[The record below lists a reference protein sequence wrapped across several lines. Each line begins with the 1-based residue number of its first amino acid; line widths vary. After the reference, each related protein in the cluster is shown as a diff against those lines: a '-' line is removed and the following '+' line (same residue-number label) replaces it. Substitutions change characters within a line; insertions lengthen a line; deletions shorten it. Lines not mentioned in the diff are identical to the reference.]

1 MTFWYRTGWETTNNN
16 WRQMSRCQ
24 DEETNIEES
33 CFIGLRKRRSSRAV
47 AEENLV
53 PVKRVE
59 HAIVVL
65 RGRRVILDSELA
77 TLYGVTV
84 SRLNEQVKRNAG
96 RFPEDFAFVL
106 TREEHDSLRSQIAIL
121 KPGRGGHRKYLPTA
135 FTEHGAVMA
144 ASVLNSPKA
153 VEMSVE
159 VVRAFVRLRQILA
172 SNRQLAARVDDLER
186 KMNQSNATHSKNIVT
201 LFDAVR
207 SLMVVP
213 EKPKRQIGFKTKDKG
228 RG

>member
-1 MTFWYRTGWETTNNN
+1 MTETGLVTT
-16 WRQMSRCQ
+16 
-24 DEETNIEES
+24 ES
-33 CFIGLRKRRSSRAV
+33 VERA
-47 AEENLV
+47 
-53 PVKRVE
+53 
-59 HAIVVL
+59 IIVL

-84 SRLNEQVKRNAG
+84 SVFNQAVKRNME
-96 RFPEDFAFVL
+96 RFPADFAFQL
-106 TREEHDSLRSQIAIL
+106 TREEYESLRSQIVIL
-121 KPGRGGHRKYLPTA
+121 KAGRGAHRKYLPYV

-172 SNRQLAARVDDLER
+172 ANRQLAARVDDLER
-186 KMNQSNATHSKNIVT
+186 KMNQSNAAHSKNIGT

-207 SLMVVP
+207 SLMTAP
-213 EKPKRQIGFKTKDKG
+213 EKPKRQIGFQTKGKG
-228 RG
+228 RGVPPSRPSS

>member
-1 MTFWYRTGWETTNNN
+1 MTETGLVTT
-16 WRQMSRCQ
+16 
-24 DEETNIEES
+24 ES
-33 CFIGLRKRRSSRAV
+33 VERA
-47 AEENLV
+47 
-53 PVKRVE
+53 
-59 HAIVVL
+59 IIVL

-84 SRLNEQVKRNAG
+84 SVFNQAVKRNME
-96 RFPEDFAFVL
+96 RFPDDFAFQL
-106 TREEHDSLRSQIAIL
+106 TREEYESLRSQIVIL
-121 KPGRGGHRKYLPTA
+121 KAGRGAHRKYLPYV

-172 SNRQLAARVDDLER
+172 SNRQLAARVDALEQ
-186 KMNQSNATHSKNIVT
+186 KMNQSNAVHSKNIGS

-207 SLMVVP
+207 SLMTVP
-213 EKPKRQIGFKTKDKG
+213 EKPKRQIGFQTKGKG
-228 RG
+228 RGLPPTRPSS